1 VKAIYLPVALW
12 IVYGSFVVWSVLKM
26 PTFVSLPSK
35 SRVRNYVGM
44 VGLISGVIS
53 FLLFFWYYAHIVIYG
68 SVVADGSMSFIYA
81 WCGMAC
87 AALGIILGMLSI
99 DRLRLASL
107 TVSSI
112 ILLHW
117 FGDAAPD
124 ARSRHALDI
133 ATNVVFASFS
143 LIWLWTIRRNVKE
156 TA

>member
-1 VKAIYLPVALW
+1 MKAIYLPLVLW
-12 IVYGSFVVWSVLKM
+12 IIYVSFVVWSVLKM
-26 PTFVSLPSK
+26 PTLVSLPSK
-35 SRVRNYVGM
+35 SRVRNYIGM
-44 VGLISGVIS
+44 AGLISGVIS
-53 FLLFFWYYAHIVIYG
+53 FLLFFWYYAHIVIYR
-68 SVVADGSMSFIYA
+68 SAVANGSMSFIYD
-81 WCGMAC
+81 WCGMGC
-87 AALGIILGMLSI
+87 AVLGIILGMLSN

-107 TVSSI
+107 TVSLI

-133 ATNVVFASFS
+133 ATNVVFAAFC